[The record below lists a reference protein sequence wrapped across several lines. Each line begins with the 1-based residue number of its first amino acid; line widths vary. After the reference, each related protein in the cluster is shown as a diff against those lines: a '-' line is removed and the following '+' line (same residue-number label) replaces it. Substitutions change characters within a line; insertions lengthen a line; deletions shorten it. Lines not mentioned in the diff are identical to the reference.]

1 MAVIR
6 HSIIFGGV
14 DSADYG
20 IYIGGEGVFNAPQRD
35 VEMIEI
41 PGRNGAFA
49 LDRGRFKN
57 IEVTYTAINHEP
69 DLATFSAN
77 LEAFR
82 NALASQKGY
91 QRLTDTFHPDEY
103 RMAAFVNGLEIE
115 PIEYNTAAEFEVT
128 FDCKPQRFLTSGEA
142 AVTVSSGDA
151 ITNPTLFD
159 APPLLEI
166 EGYGIVSF
174 NGYEIDNA
182 AIPFGEYDLTYT
194 YNRSGN
200 SPRIETLTLTNTSL
214 LNAGDRIKL
223 VCSGISTIHRI
234 PWASSEVILGSVTQA
249 KVSSS
254 QGTGINPS
262 IFYDDVGGYI
272 SYFGTKKTGLTHTFN
287 YGTSSSATYTV
298 TYSIETTNTTYASF
312 SPQDQITL
320 SYDAAQNIITITVA
334 GVGWQ
339 KWNELTDYSADRNL
353 RPTVTGFSTTPTTG
367 YTTIVDCDL
376 GEAYKIVDGELIS
389 MNRYINLGSQL
400 PTLAAGSNTIEYDN
414 TITLLKITPR
424 WWKV

>member
-1 MAVIR
+1 MAVMR

-128 FDCKPQRFLTSGEA
+128 FDCKPQRFLTSGET

-151 ITNPTLFD
+151 ITNPTLFK
-159 APPLLEI
+159 ASPLLEV
-166 EGYGIVSF
+166 EGYGTINV
-174 NGYEIDNA
+174 NGTEIEIDDVLVGDVVAVYGYSKHDLEGKIDFSNVYIAPNNLIEVNGVTTRRVFVKQSGTPSISSANVLGWTGDATVSPSVQVGTYPTVFIEFSSPLSFYYGTSARKRVNA
-182 AIPFGEYDLTYT
+182 TVEFTFTD
-194 YNRSGN
+194 S
-200 SPRIETLTLTNTSL
+200 
-214 LNAGDRIKL
+214 
-223 VCSGISTIHRI
+223 STVTMQLI
-234 PWASSEVILGSVTQA
+234 SEVIYNGDREITI
-249 KVSSS
+249 SSS
-254 QGTGINPS
+254 YYPI
-262 IFYDDVGGYI
+262 I
-272 SYFGTKKTGLTHTFN
+272 SGEVRYGL
-287 YGTSSSATYTV
+287 
-298 TYSIETTNTTYASF
+298 
-312 SPQDQITL
+312 
-320 SYDAAQNIITITVA
+320 
-334 GVGWQ
+334 
-339 KWNELTDYSADRNL
+339 YSASVDAESVVVHSTATAFGH
-353 RPTVTGFSTTPTTG
+353 PT
-367 YTTIVDCDL
+367 YIDCDL
-376 GEAYKIVDGELIS
+376 GEAYAIDDGVIS
-389 MNRYINLGSQL
+389 SLNSYIMLGSVL
-400 PTLAAGSNTIEYDN
+400 PSLTVGESEITFDNTIES
-414 TITLLKITPR
+414 LKITPR
-424 WWKV
+424 WWRI